1 MKIIVAGGS
10 GLVGSKLMPKLIA
23 KGHEVINLT
32 TNKSAVSR
40 NGVNQS
46 FWNPSE
52 GLVSLVQFENADAV
66 VNLAGF
72 NVANRWTSAN
82 KKAMIESRLQS
93 TNLLVKAIQ
102 SSTHGPKIF
111 VSASAVGIY
120 PSSLELQ
127 DESAKAA
134 TGFLADLTHQWEEAS
149 APLSTS
155 VRRVVLRIGVVL
167 DQKEGALAKMLPIY
181 KLGMGSATGTGKQMM
196 SWIHAEDLANA
207 FLFALESNN
216 MNGIYNAT
224 APHPVSNKAFS
235 VELAHQLGKPH
246 FLPTVP
252 GFALKLLF
260 GEMATMLL
268 NSQNISCTKLLQ
280 AGFKFQF
287 ENLQDALSNILPK
300 KA

>member
-1 MKIIVAGGS
+1 
-10 GLVGSKLMPKLIA
+10 
-23 KGHEVINLT
+23 
-32 TNKSAVSR
+32 
-40 NGVNQS
+40 
-46 FWNPSE
+46 
-52 GLVSLVQFENADAV
+52 
-66 VNLAGF
+66 
-72 NVANRWTSAN
+72 
-82 KKAMIESRLQS
+82 MIESRLQS

-102 SSTHGPKIF
+102 STSTGPKIF

-120 PSSLELQ
+120 PSLPELQ

-134 TGFLADLTHQWEEAS
+134 TGFLADLTRQWEEAS
-149 APLSTS
+149 APLSSS

-167 DQKEGALAKMLPIY
+167 DEKEGALAKMLPIY
-181 KLGMGSATGTGKQMM
+181 KLGMGSATGTGQQMM

-224 APHPVSNKAFS
+224 APQPVSNKTFS
-235 VELAHQLGKPH
+235 SALAHQLGKPH

-268 NSQNISCTKLLQ
+268 NSQNISCTKLQQ

-287 ENLQDALSNILPK
+287 ENLQGALSNILPK